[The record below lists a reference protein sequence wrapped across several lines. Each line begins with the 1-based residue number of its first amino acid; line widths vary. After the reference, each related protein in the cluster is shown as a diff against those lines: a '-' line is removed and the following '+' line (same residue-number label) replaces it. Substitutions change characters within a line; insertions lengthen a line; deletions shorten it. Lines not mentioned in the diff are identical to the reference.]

1 MRRIGVVVNPIAGM
15 GGRVGLKGT
24 DGKVTEARQRGADPR
39 APDRAVEALHAL
51 RERAPDA
58 KILTYGGEMGETE
71 AREAGFDPEV
81 VGTPESDGT
90 DAGEGRPTDTTADDT
105 REAVRR
111 FGAEGVD
118 LVLFV
123 GGDGTAVDV
132 AETLDEL
139 DADAPSERSSDE
151 PRLTSFDEIPILGVP
166 AGVKVYSAVFAVRP
180 EAAGRVAADFDR
192 TETREVNDIDEEAY
206 REGEVRAEL
215 KALAEVPVAE
225 DLQSSKQVGGGTVES
240 LAAGV
245 ADDARAGPAE
255 QRNDEGP
262 TYVLGPGGTVGA
274 IKAELSFDGSPL
286 GVDVWREGE
295 VLARDASEEEILA
308 NLGER
313 NIVVV
318 SPIGGQGF
326 VFGRGNDQISPEVIR
341 WSDVEVVASKRKL
354 DDVGV
359 LRVDTGDDVVDESL
373 RGWRKV
379 RVGRFER
386 RMMKVV

>member
-24 DGKVTEARQRGADPR
+24 DGKVAEARERDADPR
-39 APDRAVEALHAL
+39 APERAVETLRVLH
-51 RERAPDA
+51 EQAPDVQ
-58 KILTYGGEMGETE
+58 LSTYGGEMGELA
-71 AREAGFDPEV
+71 AREAGFEPEV
-81 VGTPESDGT
+81 VGFPEGDDST
-90 DAGEGRPTDTTADDT
+90 EAETSATDT

-111 FGAEGVD
+111 FAEEGVD

-132 AETLDEL
+132 AEALDEL
-139 DADAPSERSSDE
+139 DAG
-151 PRLTSFDEIPILGVP
+151 TPILGVP
-166 AGVKVYSAVFAVRP
+166 AGVKVYSAVFAVTP
-180 EAAGRVAADFDR
+180 EAAGRIATNFER
-192 TETREVNDIDEEAY
+192 TETREVNDIDENAY
-206 REGEVRAEL
+206 RKGEVRAEL

-245 ADDARAGPAE
+245 ADDARAADGT
-255 QRNDEGP
+255 
-262 TYVLGPGGTVGA
+262 TYVFGPGGTVGA
-274 IKAELSFDGSPL
+274 VESELDFERSPL
-286 GVDVWREGE
+286 GVDVWRDGE
-295 VLARDASEEEILA
+295 VLVRDASEDEILA

-313 NIVVV
+313 NVVVV

-326 VFGRGNDQISPEVIR
+326 VFGRGNDQISPAVLGQSE
-341 WSDVEVVASKRKL
+341 VEVVASKRKL
-354 DDVGV
+354 DGVGV
-359 LRVDTGDDVVDESL
+359 LRVDTGDDEVNESL

-386 RMMKVV
+386 RMMQVA